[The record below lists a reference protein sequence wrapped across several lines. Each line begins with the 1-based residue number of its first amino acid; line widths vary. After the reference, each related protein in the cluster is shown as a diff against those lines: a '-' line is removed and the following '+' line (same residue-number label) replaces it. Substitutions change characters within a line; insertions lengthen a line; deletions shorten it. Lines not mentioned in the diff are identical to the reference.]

1 MAGSMIGTINKLQKA
16 INAKNG
22 RVIINHTQFYS
33 EQSKRAIGQYTIK
46 QAYWNEEKGRTESYE
61 LFSSY
66 SQLQTVL
73 FLRDY
78 WFHMNHWKIP
88 EDNKE
93 WIEFREKY
101 YASHAQ
107 EHMTIYE
114 EDKIWEESGKLES

>member
-22 RVIINHTQFYS
+22 RIIINHTQFYS
-33 EQSKRAIGQYTIK
+33 EQSRRAIGLYTIK

-61 LFSSY
+61 LYSSY

-78 WFHMNHWKIP
+78 WYHMNHWKIP
-88 EDNKE
+88 EDNAE
-93 WIEFREKY
+93 WINYRNKY
-101 YASHAQ
+101 YASHVTDGK
-107 EHMTIYE
+107 TIYE
-114 EDKIWEESGKLES
+114 EDKEWAENGKLES